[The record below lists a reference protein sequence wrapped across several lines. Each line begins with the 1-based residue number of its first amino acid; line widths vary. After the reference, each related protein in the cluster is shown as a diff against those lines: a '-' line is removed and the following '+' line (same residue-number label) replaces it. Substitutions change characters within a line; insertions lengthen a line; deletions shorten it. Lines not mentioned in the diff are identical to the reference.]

1 MSSRKLNF
9 DEETK
14 QFIALYT
21 NIKGEEIEKIFTR
34 QPADKQV
41 IMVVVWG
48 FGRFR
53 NFSQKPPHT
62 LCGFPPAGELPPV
75 LLEALVNSGTSG
87 GACAGLLAMVP
98 KWVLW

>member
-1 MSSRKLNF
+1 
-9 DEETK
+9 
-14 QFIALYT
+14 
-21 NIKGEEIEKIFTR
+21 
-34 QPADKQV
+34 
-41 IMVVVWG
+41 MVVVWG

-53 NFSQKPPHT
+53 NFSQKPQHT

-87 GACAGLLAMVP
+87 GARADLLAMVP

>member
-1 MSSRKLNF
+1 MHVLMRGLLFCLWVSVSS
-9 DEETK
+9 
-14 QFIALYT
+14 
-21 NIKGEEIEKIFTR
+21 
-34 QPADKQV
+34 QV

-87 GACAGLLAMVP
+87 GARAGLLAMVP

>member
-1 MSSRKLNF
+1 MLSTARPQEGGWPRPGAFPGSNSAGC
-9 DEETK
+9 D
-14 QFIALYT
+14 I
-21 NIKGEEIEKIFTR
+21 
-34 QPADKQV
+34 QV

>member
-1 MSSRKLNF
+1 MMAALLACHSEEKRERKVSRVMRN
-9 DEETK
+9 
-14 QFIALYT
+14 
-21 NIKGEEIEKIFTR
+21 
-34 QPADKQV
+34 QV